1 MSGAAAWTGRG
12 APTVAFASAN
22 TFSWL
27 FSNPFE
33 EESDFTP
40 SQQRVPRVEDGRPL
54 FVDEANGH
62 ILTKAQLRRDAL
74 SLASSLQ
81 SLHGLDP
88 HDLQS
93 LPPSPNCHRP
103 EVAPVV
109 LIQLPNC
116 LPFPSLLLGTLAASL
131 TATLVSPALASK
143 EIGWILQ
150 TARPRVIIT
159 STTCL
164 PAMEAAI
171 RSQKDRLFFDSVTV
185 YTVDVAGE
193 TYPSPVPIAE
203 KQEKEKG
210 RDKNKDK
217 DKETKNSW
225 RRLLTASRHH
235 VSTPGRFDPATR
247 AALILW
253 SSGTSGRSKG
263 VLLSHQS
270 LNFSVTSLWHD
281 ADFYLRKR
289 QRWLGFVPFFH
300 VYGLLNLLLLAIPTG
315 STVYTLPAFKLE
327 TVLAAI
333 PRLQITYLV
342 LAPPVAV
349 ALAKSPIV
357 EPYAKRDSRGRNRF
371 SSVIAGVTGG
381 APLGH
386 DIIAQ
391 VFARLGFR
399 IRMGYGLTEAG
410 NVACQP
416 GLSEKDMQAQRD
428 DSGQPHWGVEV
439 MIATHVPGER
449 GLVPA
454 EIGEPGEVLTRS
466 PGLMMTYMPVG
477 GLFSTE
483 QLSGPSPTAE
493 ALTPHG
499 WLRTGDVGTIN
510 LDGSIRLTDRIKEL
524 IKVRGFQV
532 PPAEI
537 EAVICSSDEVADAG
551 VAAVYDA
558 ERATEWPRAFVVAAV
573 RTQTHSELK
582 ALAYRLRDLV
592 EAHTA
597 RYKRLRGGIVFVDQI
612 PKSPSG
618 KILRR
623 MMKEGQVT
631 GVEFQV
637 YEPTGAPSKL

>member
-1 MSGAAAWTGRG
+1 
-12 APTVAFASAN
+12 
-22 TFSWL
+22 
-27 FSNPFE
+27 
-33 EESDFTP
+33 
-40 SQQRVPRVEDGRPL
+40 
-54 FVDEANGH
+54 
-62 ILTKAQLRRDAL
+62 
-74 SLASSLQ
+74 
-81 SLHGLDP
+81 
-88 HDLQS
+88 
-93 LPPSPNCHRP
+93 
-103 EVAPVV
+103 
-109 LIQLPNC
+109 
-116 LPFPSLLLGTLAASL
+116 
-131 TATLVSPALASK
+131 
-143 EIGWILQ
+143 
-150 TARPRVIIT
+150 
-159 STTCL
+159 
-164 PAMEAAI
+164 
-171 RSQKDRLFFDSVTV
+171 
-185 YTVDVAGE
+185 
-193 TYPSPVPIAE
+193 
-203 KQEKEKG
+203 
-210 RDKNKDK
+210 
-217 DKETKNSW
+217 
-225 RRLLTASRHH
+225 
-235 VSTPGRFDPATR
+235 
-247 AALILW
+247 
-253 SSGTSGRSKG
+253 
-263 VLLSHQS
+263 
-270 LNFSVTSLWHD
+270 
-281 ADFYLRKR
+281 
-289 QRWLGFVPFFH
+289 
-300 VYGLLNLLLLAIPTG
+300 
-315 STVYTLPAFKLE
+315 
-327 TVLAAI
+327 
-333 PRLQITYLV
+333 
-342 LAPPVAV
+342 
-349 ALAKSPIV
+349 
-357 EPYAKRDSRGRNRF
+357 
-371 SSVIAGVTGG
+371 
-381 APLGH
+381 
-386 DIIAQ
+386 
-391 VFARLGFR
+391 
-399 IRMGYGLTEAG
+399 
-410 NVACQP
+410 
-416 GLSEKDMQAQRD
+416 
-428 DSGQPHWGVEV
+428 

>member
-410 NVACQP
+410 NWPAA
-416 GLSEKDMQAQRD
+416 L
-428 DSGQPHWGVEV
+428 GVEV

-449 GLVPA
+449 GLLPA
-454 EIGEPGEVLTRS
+454 EIGEPGE
-466 PGLMMTYMPVG
+466 
-477 GLFSTE
+477 
-483 QLSGPSPTAE
+483 LSGPSPTAE